1 MILVLWFLIEMFYH
15 FNLQLWVNEQSL
27 NTTCVLNTL
36 FFIFEKG
43 GVEMVDID
51 VEFED
56 FVQKNYTM
64 LTENQK
70 RLCEQ
75 MGIKVPFA

>member
-1 MILVLWFLIEMFYH
+1 MFYH